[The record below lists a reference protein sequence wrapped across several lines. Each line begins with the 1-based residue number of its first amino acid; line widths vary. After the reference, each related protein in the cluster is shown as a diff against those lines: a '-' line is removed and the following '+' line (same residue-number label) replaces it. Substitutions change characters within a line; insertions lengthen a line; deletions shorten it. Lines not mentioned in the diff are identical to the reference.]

1 MMTANLERCSAR
13 SVTALQ
19 AYCAALA
26 QRNPRANPVNVQI
39 SAALVIFVVTI
50 ATSLLALFGSPKLL
64 DACLFRPY
72 WFTRRKEYHTIVSS
86 GFVHGD
92 LMHLI
97 FNMMTFYFFA
107 FNLERYIGM
116 AWFVILYTAG
126 LLISHIGTYVKHKGE
141 PEYACLGA
149 SGAISAVLFA
159 SIVFFP
165 DQSLF
170 IIPIPVPIPAP
181 LFAIGYLAYSYYASK
196 QGQGRIN
203 HDAHIGGALTGL
215 AFVALVAP
223 GAYADLLSNLL

>member
-1 MMTANLERCSAR
+1 
-13 SVTALQ
+13 
-19 AYCAALA
+19 
-26 QRNPRANPVNVQI
+26 VNFQL
-39 SAALVIFVVTI
+39 SAATVIFVVTI
-50 ATSLLALFGSPKLL
+50 ATSLLALYGSPKLL

-72 WFTRRKEYHTIVSS
+72 WFTRRKEYHTVVTS

-116 AWFVILYTAG
+116 MWFTILYAAG
-126 LLISHIGTYVKHKGE
+126 LLISHLGTYFKHKGD

-159 SIVFFP
+159 AIVFFP
-165 DQSLF
+165 EQSLF

-181 LFAIGYLAYSYYASK
+181 LFAIGYLAYSYWASK

-223 GAYADLLSNLL
+223 GAYSNLFANLL